1 MSDDDIPQ
9 PTQRQPHDGNDG
21 RTNRRDP
28 AEDDPPEQQ
37 IAALQAAV
45 GDLKR
50 QVAQQQDLAKDLALQ
65 LQKLVAED
73 EADPDQR
80 KNRPA
85 PWVPFEPPGTVHT
98 SGARDPLVGI
108 AFFVEYYNATYVGLP
123 GSRAIAIPDCWLSH
137 PGLLA
142 EIATL
147 AYFWRAANT
156 GPRANVKDAQYWH
169 HTFRPGFAARLAG
182 EWTHAHCR
190 ANSHKDAGAPA
201 RPDRYTT
208 PGSGNAHNATAE
220 DQTSRAES
228 APEGLRIHTGDS

>member
-1 MSDDDIPQ
+1 MTDDIPQ
-9 PTQRQPHDGNDG
+9 PTQRQPHDRNGSETD
-21 RTNRRDP
+21 RRSP
-28 AEDDPPEQQ
+28 AEDDTPEQR

-50 QVAQQQDLAKDLALQ
+50 RVAQQHDLAKDLALQ

-80 KNRPA
+80 RNRPA
-85 PWVPFEPPGTVHT
+85 PWVPFEPPGTVHP

-108 AFFVEYYNATYVGLP
+108 ALFVEYYNATYVGLP

-137 PGLLA
+137 PGLVA

-156 GPRANVKDAQYWH
+156 GPKATVKEAQYWH

-182 EWTHAHCR
+182 EWTHTHCR
-190 ANSHKDAGAPA
+190 ANSHKEAGAPA

-208 PGSGNAHNATAE
+208 PGNSNADNSAAGSQE
-220 DQTSRAES
+220 PRAGGT
-228 APEGLRIHTGDS
+228 P

>member
-9 PTQRQPHDGNDG
+9 PAPRHPYDSNGDEA
-21 RTNRRDP
+21 NRRDL
-28 AEDDPPEQQ
+28 AEEDTLEQQ
-37 IAALQAAV
+37 ITALQAAV
-45 GDLKR
+45 GYLKR
-50 QVAQQQDLAKDLALQ
+50 QVAQQHDLAKDLAIQ

-73 EADPDQR
+73 EVDPDQR

-85 PWVPFEPPGTVHT
+85 PWVPFDPPGTVHPA
-98 SGARDPLVGI
+98 GARDPLVGI
-108 AFFVEYYNATYVGLP
+108 ALFVDFYNSTYVGLP

-137 PGLLA
+137 PGLVA

-156 GPRANVKDAQYWH
+156 GPRANVKEAQYWH

-208 PGSGNAHNATAE
+208 PGNSNVDNAAV
-220 DQTSRAES
+220 DGQGPQAES
-228 APEGLRIHTGDS
+228 AS

>member
-1 MSDDDIPQ
+1 MTDDEIPQ
-9 PTQRQPHDGNDG
+9 PTQRQPHDSNDG
-21 RTNRRDP
+21 DTNRRDP
-28 AEDDPPEQQ
+28 GGDSTPEQQ

-50 QVAQQQDLAKDLALQ
+50 QVAQQHDLGKDLALQ

-85 PWVPFEPPGTVHT
+85 PWVPFDPPGTVHA

-108 AFFVEYYNATYVGLP
+108 ALFVEYYNATYVGLP
-123 GSRAIAIPDCWLSH
+123 GSRAIAIPGCWLSH
-137 PGLLA
+137 PGLVA

-147 AYFWRAANT
+147 AYLWRAANT
-156 GPRANVKDAQYWH
+156 GPRASVKEAQYWH

-182 EWTHAHCR
+182 EWTHSHCR
-190 ANSHKDAGAPA
+190 ANSHKEAGAPA

-208 PGSGNAHNATAE
+208 TGNSTDGNVAVDSGE
-220 DQTSRAES
+220 PRAEGAS
-228 APEGLRIHTGDS
+228 

>member
-1 MSDDDIPQ
+1 MSNEDIPR
-9 PTQRQPHDGNDG
+9 PPRRQPDEHQDGTG
-21 RTNRRDP
+21 NRQEPTAGDT
-28 AEDDPPEQQ
+28 PEQQ
-37 IAALQAAV
+37 IAILRAAI
-45 GDLKR
+45 GDLR
-50 QVAQQQDLAKDLALQ
+50 REVAQQHDLAKDLALQ
-65 LQKLVAED
+65 LQRLVADD

-85 PWVPFEPPGTVHT
+85 PWVPFDPPA

-108 AFFVEYYNATYVGLP
+108 ALFVEYYNTTYVGLP
-123 GSRAIAIPDCWLSH
+123 GSRAVAIPDCWLNH

-169 HTFRPGFAARLAG
+169 HTFRPGFAARLSS

-190 ANSHKDAGAPA
+190 ASSHKDAGAPA
-201 RPDRYTT
+201 RPDRYSAH
-208 PGSGNAHNATAE
+208 GSDPTHDAAE
-220 DQTSRAES
+220 DQATPAAQPQPHRNQAN
-228 APEGLRIHTGDS
+228 DK